1 MINGI
6 NSYSN
11 YNYTTTLN
19 NNTSNIKSSNVANDN
34 SSLVSDKSQA
44 VSKIL
49 GYGVDKDGFFTSD
62 FNEAAGLPKDYKIY
76 AKSAESFAN
85 FQESDNNLFSF
96 FHKVDIAKT
105 IGNSYK
111 ILSQIIP
118 QTSNA
123 YLSPEEL
130 KNIPYAIS
138 IDENSI
144 VKKTYTYEEFKEYKN
159 NEINSKNYAGLTFNT
174 TTGLIGINYKYLPID
189 ANNIF
194 NSNNSKAYIDKTPYI
209 DNNGNVSKGGVLMA
223 FLNQFGSSKIEG
235 DTKLLGKLIGY
246 DNNIDDNEI
255 EAFQNFMNVNKI
267 QSAFSYSSNPNEWNI
282 VEEQLSM
289 KLFIRRSDN
298 IGNTELSRLAIDLDK
313 EYQEMINSNMSLE
326 EFKTKYL
333 DFKQRHD
340 EFVKSLEEAEKAKGI
355 DYNNPTKSTN
365 NKETS
370 EEDKEKPFKPIQAE
384 SKNKETYK
392 DDNKMNELLKKLLE
406 TKFSTSDELE
416 LLFGMKFSDDDA
428 GEFNKILSQM
438 GLNNTQTKS
447 IDIKA

>member
-6 NSYSN
+6 NSYSS
-11 YNYTTTLN
+11 YNYTNTFS
-19 NNTSNIKSSNVANDN
+19 NNTPNTKSSNTVNETSN
-34 SSLVSDKSQA
+34 LVSDKSGA
-44 VSKIL
+44 VNKVL
-49 GYGVDKDGFFTSD
+49 GYGVDENGFFTSD

-76 AKSAESFAN
+76 AKSAESFVN
-85 FQESDNNLFSF
+85 FQENDNYLFSF

-118 QTSNA
+118 KTSNA

-130 KNIPYAIS
+130 KNIPYAIN
-138 IDENSI
+138 IDENSK
-144 VKKTYTYEEFKEYKN
+144 VTKTYTYEEFKEYKN
-159 NEINSKNYAGLTFNT
+159 KEINSKNYPGLTFNT
-174 TTGLIGINYKYLPID
+174 TTGLIGINYEYLPID
-189 ANNIF
+189 TNNIF
-194 NSNNSKAYIDKTPYI
+194 NSDNSKAQIDKTPYI
-209 DNNGNVSKGGVLMA
+209 DNNDNVSKGGVLMA
-223 FLNQFGSSKIEG
+223 FLNQFGTSKIEG
-235 DTKLLGKLIGY
+235 DTKLIGKLIGY
-246 DNNIDDNEI
+246 DNNIDNSQIDF
-255 EAFQNFMNVNKI
+255 FQKFMNANKI

-282 VEEQLSM
+282 IEEQLSM

-298 IGNTELSRLAIDLDK
+298 IGNAELSRLAMDLDK

-355 DYNNPTKSTN
+355 DYNNPAKSTN
-365 NKETS
+365 NKETL

-384 SKNKETYK
+384 SKSETYN
-392 DDNKMNELLKKLLE
+392 DDNTRNELLRKLLE
-406 TKFSTSDELE
+406 TKFGKSDELE
-416 LLFGMKFSDDDA
+416 ILFGMKFSDDDT
-428 GEFNKILSQM
+428 GEFNKILS
-438 GLNNTQTKS
+438 LNSAPKS